1 MLIQRSK
8 IYPFMQ
14 GFGSVIDIMP
24 PKRLLKSKSVLD
36 IEKIDFLAE
45 SWNEVG
51 VLFNNALDKYEE
63 ESNRT
68 TER

>member
-1 MLIQRSK
+1 
-8 IYPFMQ
+8 MQ